1 MEKIRTATGKEF
13 NSDYFN
19 PSELTKQA
27 DIRIIGVS
35 IVTAASVF
43 SDKSETVQLW
53 CGNAYASGFT
63 SLLCIRAEGDAI
75 RVVLGK
81 E

>member
-1 MEKIRTATGKEF
+1 MEKIYTATGKEF
-13 NSDYFN
+13 DTDYFN

-27 DIRIIGVS
+27 DIRIIGASV
-35 IVTAASVF
+35 VTVASVF
-43 SDKSETVQLW
+43 SDRSETMQLW

-63 SLLCIRAEGDAI
+63 SLLAIRVEGNAI

-81 E
+81 D

>member
-1 MEKIRTATGKEF
+1 MEKIYTATGKEF
-13 NSDYFN
+13 DTDYFN

-43 SDKSETVQLW
+43 SDKSETAQLW
-53 CGNAYASGFT
+53 CGDTYASGFT
-63 SLLCIRAEGDAI
+63 SLLAIRVEGNAI